1 MDGNRSETDGVV
13 LYHNARCSKSRAAL
27 SILRES
33 GVAPEVVDYLKSPLD
48 AAALLDLLSR
58 LAVPAEA
65 LLRRGDTLAKDLPL
79 TTDAEII
86 AAIAAHPKLMQRPV
100 VVTNKGAVI
109 ARPPERVLEIL

>member
-1 MDGNRSETDGVV
+1 M
-13 LYHNARCSKSRAAL
+13 

-58 LAVPAEA
+58 LAVPAKE
-65 LLRRGDTLAKDLPL
+65 LLRRGDPLAKDLPL